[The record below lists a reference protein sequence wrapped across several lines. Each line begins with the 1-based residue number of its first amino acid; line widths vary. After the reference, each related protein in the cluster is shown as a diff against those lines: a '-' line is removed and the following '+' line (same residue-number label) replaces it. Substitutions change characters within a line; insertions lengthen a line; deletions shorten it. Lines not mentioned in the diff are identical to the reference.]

1 MYITMSGDVYEDEE
15 IDIIENKNLSIY
27 DCDPA
32 EYIYEPDEY
41 DELSI
46 AIENRLNIRSSIIP
60 I

>member
-1 MYITMSGDVYEDEE
+1 MSGDVYEDEE